1 MTNRAFATLFL
12 LALTSFTVPAAP
24 REKSELEAI
33 YDKAF
38 SAFDAERYDDALK
51 ALDEIDARQPNLAE
65 SLNLRGVVLMRQ
77 GKFDKAERALRKA
90 VSLEPRF
97 WNASFNLAEIP
108 FMKKDWGEARNRF
121 EGLMSGQSDGMQP
134 ETNQLIQYKILLT
147 FVRQGKENT
156 VDWMLNKFEQAKD
169 SPALYYSNA
178 AIAFQRGN
186 EKEARDW
193 LDAAKKKYAAPLNKL
208 YSESLYEIG
217 WMQKPAGES
226 RAALQITSAAE
237 REERMKGDAKANFEK
252 AERAFQ
258 QRDFTTALQLLDHAD
273 EASPNEPAFA
283 NLRGEILMEQKKFD
297 EAETVLRKAV
307 AADPKFREAQY
318 NLAQIPFRQGQYAK
332 ARERLENLFSAMPGD
347 EKDQAAQ
354 LIKFKIFMTL
364 LLEGREAQAQQL
376 MDQFKFTGDTPALY
390 YAQSAWEFK
399 HGHKEQGEDWVTSA
413 RKIYSP
419 ALNVIFA
426 DAFAGLGW
434 LGSSENGTGPATS
447 ALALANSSP
456 AAEATPT
463 MRLGQAE
470 SLPAPEVETQGQAVA
485 TETPT
490 SSQAPTPAAPIVAAK
505 PTAQPAAPVVAKT
518 SPTVETRPASSP
530 AATIV
535 ASTQKRSTAKPTLA
549 ERVESVSNPRT
560 FFVGGLLLAG
570 ILLLAALVVQQFRR
584 SFFTTPLFKSAT
596 PLTDPPFSEDQSAIA
611 DESTA
616 PSGGL
621 IASGPP
627 KLSLNLKASEP
638 SVRAAVLPSGA
649 ITARGIAPGVDEP
662 AAASPNEIDEFVSE
676 AVPAT
681 LQEQKIPAVAEEP
694 TMRDVQEISMP
705 AAAIEA
711 TAEEPSVAAP
721 ASASALE
728 IPALEAPVAAA
739 PAVEMPADEPPIAA
753 GPEAGL
759 IAAPIAPAPAAETPV
774 IEIPATELPAQGTV
788 PAFAAMAHLVEQPA
802 APEPATEALSEPV
815 ILEEEPVGQGEP
827 VPELTTALVAEP
839 VISELTQP
847 EPESNLVLIEPEETV
862 AAPIAARETVQS
874 SIETP
879 AFASK
884 ILSTEPTRLQPT
896 TPYHMPETTITP
908 VAPAAR
914 PSASTMSVQQPA
926 GGMHTAV
933 QLTFSLEIASM
944 QLTPTFK
951 MSGLQLKPTS
961 KVVSMRLAPS
971 QDPQPPMNLQVT
983 FEVAQIDLSGGTIGT
998 VRLSPSGREKPA
1010 VLSSPSFAISGLELV
1025 SGAGAAPV
1033 QLTPLHQEQASV
1045 HLTAHFQIAAIEFT
1059 PMFEIAAIVLNATSR
1074 DVFMQLP
1081 GSGPTSI
1088 DSAPVFKMEN
1098 VQLNGTDIGL
1108 IQVVPAV
1115 ASLHG

>member
-1 MTNRAFATLFL
+1 MRTVMTNRTFTTMILLVLTAFAT
-12 LALTSFTVPAAP
+12 VAAP
-24 REKSELEAI
+24 RHKSELESI
-33 YDKAF
+33 YDRAF
-38 SAFDAERYDDALK
+38 REFDAEHYDEALK

-77 GKFDKAERALRKA
+77 GKFDKAEAALRKA

-108 FMKKDWGEARNRF
+108 FLKKDWVEARNRF

-134 ETNQLIQYKILLT
+134 ETSQLIQYKILLT

-169 SPALYYSNA
+169 SPAIYYSNA
-178 AIAFQRGN
+178 AIAFQHGN

-193 LDAAKKKYAAPLNKL
+193 LDDARKKYPAPLNKL

-217 WMQKPAGES
+217 WMKKPAGES
-226 RAALQITSAAE
+226 RAALEITSVAD
-237 REERMKGDAKANFEK
+237 REERMKADAKANFEK

-258 QRDFTTALQLLDHAD
+258 QRDFAAALKLLDLAD
-273 EASPNEPAFA
+273 EGTPNEPAFA
-283 NLRGEILMEQKKFD
+283 NLRGEILMEEKKFD

-307 AADPKFREAQY
+307 AADPKFHEAQY
-318 NLAQIPFRQGQYAK
+318 NLAQIPFKKGDYAK
-332 ARERLENLFSAMPGD
+332 ARERLEALFSEIPTD

-364 LLEGREAQAQQL
+364 LLEGKDAQAQQL

-399 HGHKEQGEDWVTSA
+399 HGHKEQGDDWVTSA
-413 RKIYSP
+413 RKIYPP

-426 DAFAGLGW
+426 DAFYDLGW
-434 LGSSENGTGPATS
+434 LSSSGSEAGPTTS
-447 ALALANSSP
+447 ALALAAASP
-456 AAEATPT
+456 ATEATPA

-470 SLPAPEVETQGQAVA
+470 SLPAPDIPAENQATPALAKTNNEAATPAPSVIAAAQPTAKPAVPTVAKIGPNVETHPA
-485 TETPT
+485 T
-490 SSQAPTPAAPIVAAK
+490 
-505 PTAQPAAPVVAKT
+505 
-518 SPTVETRPASSP
+518 SP
-530 AATIV
+530 AATSL
-535 ASTQKRSTAKPTLA
+535 ASTHARVVSKPTLA
-549 ERVESVSNPRT
+549 ERIDSASNPRT
-560 FFVGGLLLAG
+560 FLVAVLLLAG
-570 ILLLAALVVQQFRR
+570 ILLLAWLVVQPFRR
-584 SFFTTPLFKSAT
+584 SLFTTPFLKSAT
-596 PLTDPPFSEDQSAIA
+596 PLTEPPFSDDQSANG
-611 DESTA
+611 DEHQV
-616 PSGGL
+616 PSDL
-621 IASGPP
+621 ISSGPP

-649 ITARGIAPGVDEP
+649 ITARAFAAGADEPMVAAPNEAAEESVSEVAPAPVTEEKIPAADVSQLRDKEEVSLPAEAPAAPLEVQAAEAIDAGEPPAFETPVAATPAIESPAVETFVAPAFGAMTGLIATP
-662 AAASPNEIDEFVSE
+662 AAATPEV
-676 AVPAT
+676 
-681 LQEQKIPAVAEEP
+681 EP
-694 TMRDVQEISMP
+694 
-705 AAAIEA
+705 
-711 TAEEPSVAAP
+711 
-721 ASASALE
+721 
-728 IPALEAPVAAA
+728 
-739 PAVEMPADEPPIAA
+739 PAVEMPAE
-753 GPEAGL
+753 ET
-759 IAAPIAPAPAAETPV
+759 APAFVAAEQ
-774 IEIPATELPAQGTV
+774 LG
-788 PAFAAMAHLVEQPA
+788 
-802 APEPATEALSEPV
+802 APEPPV
-815 ILEEEPVGQGEP
+815 AADAPIEESVALEEEPVGQGQP
-827 VPELTTALVAEP
+827 VPELTTAYSAEP
-839 VISELTQP
+839 VISELAQP
-847 EPESNLVLIEPEETV
+847 EPESNLVLIEAEETV
-862 AAPIAARETVQS
+862 AAPIAAHETVQS

-884 ILSTEPTRLQPT
+884 ILSTETTRLQPT
-896 TPYHMPETTITP
+896 TPYPMPETTITP
-908 VAPAAR
+908 VAPVAR
-914 PSASTMSVQQPA
+914 PSSTMSVQQPA

-983 FEVAQIDLSGGTIGT
+983 FEVARIDLSGGTIGT

-1025 SGAGAAPV
+1025 AGAGAAPV
-1033 QLTPLHQEQASV
+1033 QLTPSHQEQASV

-1059 PMFEIAAIVLNATSR
+1059 PLFEISAIVLNSTSR

-1098 VQLNGTDIGL
+1098 VQLNGSDIGL
-1108 IQVVPAV
+1108 IQVVPA
-1115 ASLHG
+1115 AGSLHG

>member
-1 MTNRAFATLFL
+1 VTGVQTC
-12 LALTSFTVPAAP
+12 ALPIS
-24 REKSELEAI
+24 
-33 YDKAF
+33 
-38 SAFDAERYDDALK
+38 
-51 ALDEIDARQPNLAE
+51 
-65 SLNLRGVVLMRQ
+65 
-77 GKFDKAERALRKA
+77 
-90 VSLEPRF
+90 
-97 WNASFNLAEIP
+97 
-108 FMKKDWGEARNRF
+108 
-121 EGLMSGQSDGMQP
+121 
-134 ETNQLIQYKILLT
+134 
-147 FVRQGKENT
+147 
-156 VDWMLNKFEQAKD
+156 
-169 SPALYYSNA
+169 
-178 AIAFQRGN
+178 
-186 EKEARDW
+186 
-193 LDAAKKKYAAPLNKL
+193 
-208 YSESLYEIG
+208 
-217 WMQKPAGES
+217 
-226 RAALQITSAAE
+226 
-237 REERMKGDAKANFEK
+237 
-252 AERAFQ
+252 
-258 QRDFTTALQLLDHAD
+258 TALQLLDRAD

-447 ALALANSSP
+447 ALALADSSP
-456 AAEATPT
+456 TAEATPT

-470 SLPAPEVETQGQAVA
+470 SLPAPEVATQDQTVA

-549 ERVESVSNPRT
+549 ERVDSVSNPRT

-570 ILLLAALVVQQFRR
+570 ILLLAGLVVQQFRR
-584 SFFTTPLFKSAT
+584 SLFTTPLFKSAT
-596 PLTDPPFSEDQSAIA
+596 PLTDPPFSEDQSTIA

-662 AAASPNEIDEFVSE
+662 AAASPNEINEFVSE

-681 LQEQKIPAVAEEP
+681 LQEQKIPAAAEEP
-694 TMRDVQEISMP
+694 PLRDVQEISIPAEMP

-711 TAEEPSVAAP
+711 TAEAPIVAAP
-721 ASASALE
+721 ALE
-728 IPALEAPVAAA
+728 MPAIKAPVAAV
-739 PAVEMPADEPPIAA
+739 PAVEMPADEPPITA
-753 GPEAGL
+753 GPETGL
-759 IAAPIAPAPAAETPV
+759 IAAPIAPTPAAETPV
-774 IEIPATELPAQGTV
+774 IEIPATELPALSV
-788 PAFAAMAHLVEQPA
+788 PAFAATAHLVEQAP

-1059 PMFEIAAIVLNATSR
+1059 PMFEIAAIVLNSTSR

-1115 ASLHG
+1115 GSLHG